1 MEVMKTRVTSFKW
14 SHTRKATVSAPDPAA
29 GHHRP
34 TASPETPGHSQ
45 LILGHP
51 LVGSLLLSPGSWY
64 AQGFF
69 CALQKSVPPVLCN
82 FYNQIPLASKVKFP
96 GGSQPS
102 ARSFIGKSVVGPR
115 TFLTVR
121 KFIWYNCFAVCGSS
135 AQRLYGGFSGDLLHE
150 DLCHMLYDPGLLTQS
165 PCPCSSP
172 LLTCTS
178 ARDTQTLKGKSG
190 SISVGPMGP
199 GSHKVL
205 SESSEHLWQ
214 VWSLILNAILPLL
227 PS

>member
-1 MEVMKTRVTSFKW
+1 MKTRVTSFKW

-64 AQGFF
+64 AQVFF

-135 AQRLYGGFSGDLLHE
+135 AQWLYGGFSGDLLHE
-150 DLCHMLYDPGLLTQS
+150 DLCHMLYDPGLLHPESLPLQQATADLYFCTRHSNTQ
-165 PCPCSSP
+165 
-172 LLTCTS
+172 
-178 ARDTQTLKGKSG
+178 R
-190 SISVGPMGP
+190 
-199 GSHKVL
+199 
-205 SESSEHLWQ
+205 Q
-214 VWSLILNAILPLL
+214 VWLNLCGAYG
-227 PS
+227 SWFTQGFV